1 MSQKQLG
8 EIVSNEHI
16 SAGDGENI
24 NAKRIGLYGYDY
36 AGGQWRRLAVNSS
49 GSLLS
54 GTVTSIT
61 GTANQV
67 VASAP
72 NGAVTL
78 STPQDI
84 HTGASPTFVNAT
96 LSGRTATRVAYFTT
110 GGAFTDSANMTFN
123 GNRLALATQGSS
135 GGLLIGSDVNI
146 YRSAAQE
153 ATINDTALVQTR
165 TYGNLG
171 AGIVNALRINT
182 SANGDGLSAGPD
194 LRALNFVVTLAGSND
209 VSTGEALT
217 GDVYAAGTGGR
228 LSALAIMSANARM
241 TNAMNVTNAYGYR
254 VIPLMSGA
262 GSITTWKAF
271 DVRTPTRSST
281 GTITTSI
288 GLNVDSVGIAG
299 GTTAYGIRIQEQT
312 NSATVVG
319 LYFPGTTASVANG
332 IRFNDVDVYR
342 ASANTLTL
350 GAGDGLIITPTGSL
364 QIPAGA
370 GGGTVDASGEV
381 TVDTT
386 SRTLNFYD
394 GTAEVVLNPERSHSF
409 TIFSPTASSDH
420 PLIRLKVAGTLTRI
434 DYLCI
439 GGTNWVGQIQEGDA
453 DGGSG
458 ADVHASDITAT
469 AGTTNSQTSFSNPG
483 YDAGDWLLIKT
494 TSVSGTPTSISITL
508 WYRENA

>member
-1 MSQKQLG
+1 ML
-8 EIVSNEHI
+8 
-16 SAGDGENI
+16 NI
-24 NAKRIGLYGYDY
+24 TP
-36 AGGQWRRLAVNSS
+36 QV
-49 GSLLS
+49 
-54 GTVTSIT
+54 VSIT

-146 YRSAAQE
+146 YRSAAKE

-194 LRALNFVVTLAGSND
+194 LRALNFIVTLAGSND
-209 VSTGEALT
+209 VSAGEALT

-332 IRFNDVDVYR
+332 IRFNDVDMFR
-342 ASANTLTL
+342 RTTNILTL
-350 GAGDGLIITPTGSL
+350 GSGDSFEVPANLAVGTTVGSSQLDVNLDVRARQLIADGDNAGVASTTSITNVTDGLGESVVSFATRTG
-364 QIPAGA
+364 
-370 GGGTVDASGEV
+370 
-381 TVDTT
+381 
-386 SRTLNFYD
+386 N
-394 GTAEVVLNPERSHSF
+394 
-409 TIFSPTASSDH
+409 PTATH
-420 PLIRLKVAGTLTRI
+420 QGYIKIYV
-434 DYLCI
+434 
-439 GGTNWVGQIQEGDA
+439 
-453 DGGSG
+453 
-458 ADVHASDITAT
+458 
-469 AGTTNSQTSFSNPG
+469 GTTAYYVPYVN
-483 YDAGDWLLIKT
+483 
-494 TSVSGTPTSISITL
+494 
-508 WYRENA
+508 